1 MTEAATPIRSSQGL
15 SGYLKAAAAGLLAVG
30 RPVAAELGRRGT
42 DTGSYGKDSMSRDHS
57 HSHFFFNIHPQY
69 DTVIPSPFSGS
80 SDFSSEQGRLHLND
94 LLLSFAN
101 SADEQALASPAD
113 VCGVGGLA
121 PEG

>member
-1 MTEAATPIRSSQGL
+1 MEP
-15 SGYLKAAAAGLLAVG
+15 VG

-42 DTGSYGKDSMSRDHS
+42 DTGSYGKRAVTGSLTFQ
-57 HSHFFFNIHPQY
+57 FFFNIHPQY
-69 DTVIPSPFSGS
+69 DTIIPSPFSGS

>member
-1 MTEAATPIRSSQGL
+1 MYENERGWNGDRRDQRLLPPIQRMEP
-15 SGYLKAAAAGLLAVG
+15 VG

-42 DTGSYGKDSMSRDHS
+42 DTGSYGKRAVTGSLTFQ
-57 HSHFFFNIHPQY
+57 FFFNIHPQY
-69 DTVIPSPFSGS
+69 DTIIPSPFSGS